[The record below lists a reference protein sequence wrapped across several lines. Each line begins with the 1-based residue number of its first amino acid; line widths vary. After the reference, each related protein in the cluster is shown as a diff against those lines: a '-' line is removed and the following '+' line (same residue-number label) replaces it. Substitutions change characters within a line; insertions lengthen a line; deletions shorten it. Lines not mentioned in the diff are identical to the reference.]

1 MNKKTYFTSTISE
14 KDEAMRQTIRN
25 LMSSMETNTENVE
38 LIISRFENRLENIMK
53 RLENLEDRV
62 ANLER
67 KVLG

>member
-1 MNKKTYFTSTISE
+1 
-14 KDEAMRQTIRN
+14 MRQTIRN